1 MPVNIQHDTASALK
15 VGHESVSSS
24 YIGHEQV
31 YPNSVEISNFRFPVT
46 DAGVAW
52 QSQVPLAGSTL
63 SDQRNVEITGA
74 IGSTFTLAGASGVSS
89 SQFNNPYTLTTS
101 PFRFRVAIDSNN
113 SCDASSRTPTVAITP
128 TGSTVLKPYNSS
140 NQTGV
145 STPNGGVSQVQG
157 PSSSSFTPSVSFSVT
172 ENSRV
177 LTYVGGSP
185 RFAAGS
191 SWTVTATVGVDTTKV
206 NYYSL
211 GWYKGNASGS
221 TSPSGGSAHIIANN
235 AGSGTLTFNITGGDT
250 GYVRFHV
257 YTYANSTPPNCYSA
271 MPFQTTTSNYY
282 P

>member
-1 MPVNIQHDTASALK
+1 MPVNIQHDTASALQ
-15 VGHESVSSS
+15 VGHESVSAG

-46 DAGVAW
+46 DAGVQW
-52 QSQVPLAGSTL
+52 ISQVPLAGSTL

-74 IGSTFTLAGASGVSS
+74 IGSTFTLAGANGVSS

-101 PFRFRVAIDSNN
+101 PYRFRVAIGSNN
-113 SCDASSRTPTVAITP
+113 SCDAPTRTPTVAITP
-128 TGSTVLKPYNSS
+128 TGNTVLGS
-140 NQTGV
+140 GV
-145 STPNGGVSQVQG
+145 STPYGAVSQVQG
-157 PSSSSFTPSVSFSVT
+157 PVSSSFTPSVSFSVT

-177 LTYVGGSP
+177 LTYIGASP

-191 SWTVTATVGVDTTKV
+191 SWTVTATVGVDTTRV
-206 NYYSL
+206 NYYTL

-235 AGSGTLTFNITGGDT
+235 AGSHTLTFNITGGDT

-257 YTYANSTPPNCYSA
+257 YTYANSTPPNCYDA
-271 MPFQTTTSNYY
+271 LPFQTTTSNYY